1 MSAGIGMSLNEG
13 CLERMRRGITPLQP
27 IRGDKYSGIAFLTRN
42 GIINERDEE
51 GGFIDKVI
59 QKAISRAPSVAE
71 SQAAIG
77 GVDYIDSQPKFIEK
91 SKIGPFAIAGDVK
104 IVNRDELSKKYP
116 YLLGSDIR
124 LCAGLIGGS
133 SDPAE
138 GLATVIKEVRG
149 RFALI
154 VLTTDGVFACKDP
167 RGFNSLVIARNE
179 KGYCAVCSESLAL
192 GAAFDDDKTEILREV
207 YPSEIIQVKS
217 TGFQSLKRLPSP
229 GLVMCPFSVGYGQG
243 PASIFEDIDIGF
255 ARTNMGATLAQKYGV
270 PAQKVFPFPLS
281 GNSAEEGYA
290 EESRMPHINVWEY
303 HSLGRSYL
311 RGTEQE
317 RRERGRDKYSPIQ
330 WVLKKYK
337 TFIGVDDSI
346 VEGNQFLA
354 RIFLLHALL
363 SKFHPLD
370 GERGIH
376 IRIACPPKVNGCPL
390 EAPEHPTEK
399 LFAASRSK
407 EEMRKELKVKSLEFN
422 TIDDFVEAI
431 LNAQSEKRKTENPIT
446 SKNLCLCCFERG
458 EDLIKK
464 YLQY

>member
-1 MSAGIGMSLNEG
+1 MSAGIGMSLNEE
-13 CLERMRRGITPLQP
+13 CLERMRRGVTPLQP
-27 IRGDKYSGIAFLTRN
+27 IRGDKYSGIAFLTRD

-51 GGFIDKVI
+51 GGTVDKVI
-59 QKAISRAPSVAE
+59 QKAISRSPSVVE
-71 SQAAIG
+71 SQTAIG

-124 LCAGLIGGS
+124 LCAGLVGGS
-133 SDPAE
+133 DDPVE
-138 GLATVIKEVRG
+138 GLATVIREVRG
-149 RFALI
+149 RFTLV

-167 RGFNSLVIARNE
+167 RGFNSLAIARNE

-207 YPSEIIQVKS
+207 YPGEIIQVKS

-229 GLVMCPFSVGYGQG
+229 GLVICPFGIGYGQG
-243 PASIFEDIDIGF
+243 PASIFENIDIGL
-255 ARTNMGATLAQKYGV
+255 ARANMGVTLARKYGV
-270 PAQKVFPFPLS
+270 PAQKAFPFPLS
-281 GNSAEEGYA
+281 GNSAEEGYV
-290 EESRMPHINVWEY
+290 EESGIPHINVWEY

-330 WVLKKYK
+330 WVLRRYK

-354 RIFLLHALL
+354 RLFLLHALL
-363 SKFHPLD
+363 SKFHPSD
-370 GERGIH
+370 DDRGIH
-376 IRIACPPKVNGCPL
+376 LRIACPPKVNGCPL
-390 EAPEHPTEK
+390 DVPEHPTEK
-399 LFAASRSK
+399 LFAATRSR
-407 EEMRKELKVKSLEFN
+407 EEMRKELKAKSLEFN

-431 LNAQSEKRKTENPIT
+431 LNAQSEERKTKNPIT
-446 SKNLCLCCFERG
+446 KDNLCLCCFERG

>member
-1 MSAGIGMSLNEG
+1 M
-13 CLERMRRGITPLQP
+13 TPLQP
-27 IRGDKYSGIAFLTRN
+27 IRGDKYSGVAFLTKD
-42 GIINERDEE
+42 GIVNERDEE
-51 GGFIDKVI
+51 GGAIDKVI
-59 QKAISRAPSVAE
+59 QKAISTNPSVVE
-71 SQAAIG
+71 SQTAIG

-133 SDPAE
+133 DDPAE
-138 GLATVIKEVRG
+138 GLATVIREVRG
-149 RFALI
+149 RFTLV

-192 GAAFDDDKTEILREV
+192 GAVFDDDKTEILREV
-207 YPSEIIQVKS
+207 YPGEIIQVKS

-229 GLVMCPFSVGYGQG
+229 GLVMCPFNVGYGQG
-243 PASIFEDIDIGF
+243 PASVFEGIDIGL
-255 ARTNMGATLAQKYGV
+255 ARNYMGVTLARKYGV
-270 PAQKVFPFPLS
+270 PAQRVFPFPLS
-281 GNSAEEGYA
+281 GNTAEEGYA
-290 EESRMPHINVWEY
+290 EESGILHINAWQY

-311 RGTEQE
+311 RETEQE

-354 RIFLLHALL
+354 RIFSLQALL
-363 SKFHPLD
+363 SRFHPLD
-370 GERGIH
+370 EDRGIH

-390 EAPEHPTEK
+390 EVPEHPTRK
-399 LFAASRSK
+399 LFAATRSK

-431 LNAQSEKRKTENPIT
+431 LSAQSEERKTEDPVTRN
-446 SKNLCLCCFERG
+446 NLCLCCFDRG